1 MINKR
6 FVLFILLILLV
17 FGILVVFVFDIDC
30 VFKSVFGIPCPGCGL
45 TRGFRSLFRGDI
57 VSAFSYNIL
66 TIPIFLFFVVLIIL
80 FVFDI
85 FEKSD
90 YVSKYLL
97 FFVKYYYILIFFV
110 LISFGVN
117 VIRGI

>member
-1 MINKR
+1 MINKK

-30 VFKSVFGIPCPGCGL
+30 AFKSVFGIPCPGCGL
-45 TRGFRSLFRGDI
+45 TRGFRSLFKGDI

-66 TIPIFLFFVVLIIL
+66 TIPIFLFFVILLIL
-80 FVFDI
+80 FVIDMF
-85 FEKSD
+85 KKRN
-90 YVSKYLL
+90 YVSRYLL
-97 FFVKYYYILIFFV
+97 FFVKYYYVLILFV

>member
-1 MINKR
+1 MI
-6 FVLFILLILLV
+6 LFSFIVITISLLAY
-17 FGILVVFVFDIDC
+17 
-30 VFKSVFGIPCPGCGL
+30 L
-45 TRGFRSLFRGDI
+45 TKL
-57 VSAFSYNIL
+57 
-66 TIPIFLFFVVLIIL
+66 LIIL
-80 FVFDI
+80 FVIDI
-85 FEKSD
+85 LEKSD